1 MLTTND
7 VALKEWAVLCRE
19 LEAGRQVVLL
29 RKGGIRDQSRGF
41 SVDHAEFFLFPTYV
55 HENEDD
61 LTAPARAMLAE
72 VARAAPP
79 AGEVRLSL
87 YAEVHDVVPVQDLDL
102 LRRLDGLHALAW
114 PAAERRFHYRRP
126 GLHVIT
132 LRVHRLP
139 APLAI
144 PSLARYD
151 GCRSWVPLETA
162 LPVGGAR
169 PVLDEQAFARR
180 VTTVREALAGTSRER
195 SARRSG

>member
-7 VALKEWAVLCRE
+7 IALKEWAVICRE

-55 HENEDD
+55 HENEDE
-61 LTAPARAMLAE
+61 LTGPARPLLAE
-72 VARAAPP
+72 VERAAPS
-79 AGEVRLSL
+79 AGQVRLGL
-87 YAEVHDVVPVQDLDL
+87 YAEVDHVTEVQDLEV

-114 PAAERRFHYRRP
+114 PAVEGRFHYRRP

-132 LRVHRLP
+132 LRVHRLLR
-139 APLAI
+139 PLTL

-151 GCRSWVPLETA
+151 GCRSWVPLETP
-162 LPVGGAR
+162 LPVAGAE
-169 PVLDEQAFARR
+169 PVLNEQAFARR
-180 VTTVREALAGTSRER
+180 VTAVREALVETARE
-195 SARRSG
+195 

>member
-7 VALKEWAVLCRE
+7 IALKEWAVICRA
-19 LEAGRQVVLL
+19 LEAGRQVVVL

-79 AGEVRLSL
+79 ADEVRLSL
-87 YAEVHDVVPVQDLDL
+87 YAEVHDVAEVQDLDL

-132 LRVHRLP
+132 LRVHRLLP
-139 APLAI
+139 PLAI

-151 GCRSWVPLETA
+151 GCRSWVSLEMP
-162 LPVGGAR
+162 LPVAGAE
-169 PVLDEQAFARR
+169 PVLNEQAFARG
-180 VTTVREALAGTSRER
+180 VTAVREALVETPRE
-195 SARRSG
+195 

>member
-1 MLTTND
+1 MKMLTTND
-7 VALKEWAVLCRE
+7 IALKEWAVICRE

-55 HENEDD
+55 HENEDE
-61 LTAPARAMLAE
+61 LTGAARPMLAE
-72 VARAAPP
+72 VERAAPS
-79 AGEVRLSL
+79 AGQVRLGL
-87 YAEVHDVVPVQDLDL
+87 YAEVDHVTEVQDLEV

-114 PAAERRFHYRRP
+114 PAVERRFHYRRP

-139 APLAI
+139 RPLTL

-151 GCRSWVPLETA
+151 GCRSWVPLEMS
-162 LPVGGAR
+162 LPVAGAE
-169 PVLDEQAFARR
+169 PVLNEQAFARR
-180 VTTVREALAGTSRER
+180 VTAVREALVETARE
-195 SARRSG
+195 